1 VPIKFDIATLNALLM
16 AAWRRR
22 YLIVAPFAI
31 LPILG
36 LMVGLIAP
44 RFYETR
50 MSILVQEIANNPVVQ
65 DLAVQTNLKDRMDG
79 LSVLLQSRH
88 ILWDVVDSLHLVPQ
102 DATDAQRELKVQELS
117 KDLSAR
123 LIGKDLI
130 ELKMRAREPGQ
141 MTQILETSA
150 IRFIEAIRA
159 PGQSEVASSEVFLQ
173 DKIKEQKAVLDHAET
188 ALADFR
194 NTHSDQVPELHTVN
208 AARLEQL
215 KDALQQ
221 KKTELAGA
229 EATGQTLRARLAQA
243 NPIIGK
249 IEEQIVQISGE
260 LALLRS
266 KYTDE
271 HSAVQGALRQLER
284 LQEERSRQIAAA
296 QTLSSADLEQLWNL
310 AASMPATGGAP
321 ADPNA
326 AAGSSPQQAMPA
338 GQPLLISQL
347 SQLQTAEAKVNGLT
361 REIASLSGD
370 IESLQT
376 KNDAFGDVE
385 QMMTTLERDAKIQ
398 QDIYD
403 SLLKRYEMARMT
415 VDLGKFELPEAIKV
429 IDRPGL
435 PVTVNLPLILF
446 FLAGI
451 IGAAALGG
459 TMAFVAELLDSSIR
473 SVAQLERLVKAPV
486 LSTIPMLLADGFTE
500 EGGLD
505 LEIGPANSTR
515 GAVA

>member
-1 VPIKFDIATLNALLM
+1 MPIKFDIALLNALLM

-22 YLIVAPFAI
+22 YLIVSPILI
-31 LPILG
+31 LPFLG
-36 LMVGLIAP
+36 LIIGLIAP
-44 RFYETR
+44 RVYETR

-88 ILWDVVDSLHLVPQ
+88 ILWEVVDTLKLVPK
-102 DATDAQRELKVQELS
+102 DGTDAEREMKVQELA
-117 KDLSAR
+117 KALSVR

-130 ELKMRAREPGQ
+130 ELKMRSREPGQ
-141 MTQILETSA
+141 MTQILESAA

-173 DKIKEQKAVLDHAET
+173 DKIKEQKSALERAEA
-188 ALADFR
+188 ALADYR
-194 NTHSDQVPELHTVN
+194 NTHSDQVPELHTIN
-208 AARLEQL
+208 AGRLEQL

-229 EATGQTLRARLAQA
+229 EATGQSLRARLAQA

-249 IEEQIVQISGE
+249 IEEQIVQVSGE
-260 LALLRS
+260 LALLRA

-296 QTLSSADLEQLWNL
+296 QTLSTEDLETLWNR
-310 AASMPATGGAP
+310 AASMPSAAGGSTDLNAPPGAP
-321 ADPNA
+321 
-326 AAGSSPQQAMPA
+326 QQSMPG

-347 SQLQTAEAKVNGLT
+347 SQLQMAEARVSGLE
-361 REIASLSGD
+361 REIASLTTD
-370 IESLQT
+370 IDTLQK

-385 QMMTTLERDAKIQ
+385 QTMTTLEREAKTQ
-398 QDIYD
+398 RDLYD
-403 SLLKRYEMARMT
+403 SLLKRYETARLT
-415 VDLGKFELPEAIKV
+415 VDLGHFELPEAIKV
-429 IDRPGL
+429 IDRPGE
-435 PVTVNLPLILF
+435 PVTVNLPLIVF

-451 IGAAALGG
+451 VGAAALGAA
-459 TMAFVAELLDSSIR
+459 MAFVAELLDSSIR
-473 SVAQLERLVKAPV
+473 TVGQLERLVKAPV
-486 LSTIPMLLADGFTE
+486 LSTIPMLLADGFTA
-500 EGGLD
+500 EGGIDLD
-505 LEIGPANSTR
+505 IGPATSPR

>member
-1 VPIKFDIATLNALLM
+1 VPIKFDIALINAVLM

-31 LPILG
+31 LPLLG
-36 LMVGLIAP
+36 LIVGLIAP
-44 RFYETR
+44 RVYETR

-88 ILWDVVDSLHLVPQ
+88 ILSEVVNTLQLVPKDGS
-102 DATDAQRELKVQELS
+102 DAERDLKVQELS
-117 KDLSAR
+117 KALSVR

-141 MTQILETSA
+141 MTQILEASA

-173 DKIKEQKAVLDHAET
+173 DKIKEQKAALQHAES
-188 ALADFR
+188 ALAEFR
-194 NTHSDQVPELHTVN
+194 NTHSDQVPELHSAN
-208 AARLEQL
+208 AGRLEQL

-221 KKTELAGA
+221 KKTEVAGA

-249 IEEQIVQISGE
+249 IEEQIVQVSGE

-296 QTLSSADLEQLWNL
+296 QTLSTEDLEQLWNR
-310 AASMPATGGAP
+310 ASSMPSSGASS
-321 ADPNA
+321 DPNA
-326 AAGSSPQQAMPA
+326 PPGSMQQAMPG

-347 SQLQTAEAKVNGLT
+347 SQLQTAEAKVNGLN
-361 REIASLSGD
+361 REIASLGGD
-370 IESLQT
+370 IAALQK

-385 QMMTTLERDAKIQ
+385 QIMTTLERDAKTQ
-398 QDIYD
+398 REIYD
-403 SLLKRYEMARMT
+403 SLLKRYEMARLT
-415 VDLGKFELPEAIKV
+415 VDLGHFELPEAIKV

-435 PVTVNLPLILF
+435 PLPVNLPLVLF

-451 IGAAALGG
+451 GGAAALGAA
-459 TMAFVAELLDSSIR
+459 MAFVAELLDSSIR
-473 SVAQLERLVKAPV
+473 TVAQLERLVKAPV
-486 LSTIPMLLADGFTE
+486 LSTIPMLLADGFTAD
-500 EGGLD
+500 GGLD
-505 LEIGPANSTR
+505 LDVGPANAPR
-515 GAVA
+515 GALA